1 MRILA
6 PFHRTTPRAAGAGKR
21 TAAPRRRAAAALFAL
36 LAASCGTAAA
46 QPPASTPQPVHTDA
60 DVRFIQG
67 MIPHHQQALEMAALV
82 PGRTAREDLRRMA
95 ERITVSQRDEIA
107 TMERWLR
114 ARGQPL
120 PAADAHHGHGA
131 GGHAAMP
138 GMATPEEMAA
148 LAASTGAEFDRRFL
162 ELMIRHH
169 EGALAMVA
177 ELFASPGAAQGSQI
191 FGIASE
197 VDADQRMEIDRMRML
212 LDGPPPRTSPR

>member
-1 MRILA
+1 MRTLR
-6 PFHRTTPRAAGAGKR
+6 PFHRTTSRRGRAG
-21 TAAPRRRAAAALFAL
+21 RRIAAALVAV
-36 LAASCGTAAA
+36 LAAACAPAAA
-46 QPPASTPQPVHTDA
+46 QQPPAVTAQPVHSDA

-82 PGRTAREDLRRMA
+82 PARTAREDLRRMA
-95 ERITVSQRDEIA
+95 ERITVSQQDEIA

-114 ARGQPL
+114 ARGQSP

-131 GGHAAMP
+131 GGHAHMP

-148 LAASTGAEFDRRFL
+148 LAASRGAEFDRRFL

-169 EGALAMVA
+169 EGALVMVA
-177 ELFASPGAAQGSQI
+177 ELFASPGAGQASEI

-212 LDGPPPRTSPR
+212 LDGPPSRTSPR